1 MLTVPAVDAFQAPI
15 GAQSAH
21 ATLQSAAPTSVVTT
35 VKIGVRAVVTARM
48 ITIAET
54 TSFADLLAIAI
65 ASQPVD
71 ERAKMAAL
79 PVMVHCARVLVLQG
93 RHLPRHGRV
102 PRRGAWVR
110 GIACAPELPVVLP
123 QVLQEGRD
131 GARQVA
137 RAARAARAARG
148 AGHEAGALTETHKHS
163 PRMCRGC
170 MGGLGRAGEGWGGSR
185 ALF

>member
-1 MLTVPAVDAFQAPI
+1 M
-15 GAQSAH
+15 
-21 ATLQSAAPTSVVTT
+21 
-35 VKIGVRAVVTARM
+35 
-48 ITIAET
+48 
-54 TSFADLLAIAI
+54 
-65 ASQPVD
+65 
-71 ERAKMAAL
+71 
-79 PVMVHCARVLVLQG
+79 
-93 RHLPRHGRV
+93 
-102 PRRGAWVR
+102 
-110 GIACAPELPVVLP
+110 VLP